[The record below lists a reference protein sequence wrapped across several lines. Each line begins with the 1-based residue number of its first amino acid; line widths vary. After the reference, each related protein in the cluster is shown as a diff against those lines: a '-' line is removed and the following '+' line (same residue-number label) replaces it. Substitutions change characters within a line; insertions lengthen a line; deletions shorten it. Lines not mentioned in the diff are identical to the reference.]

1 MILNSKYF
9 QFQCFIIPLGYALTS
24 FMDIPP
30 SYPKRLFL
38 VSQACRSQGFRGC
51 YGTTRA
57 DLFILLKPDRDHHT
71 KTGPRIFRSSYG
83 PVPPTLAEILLI
95 ATKKIVTSP
104 HCSACNQRTEM
115 FHRPF
120 RALSSRNVDI
130 SVV

>member
-83 PVPPTLAEILLI
+83 PVRFQWPQTPSTQLQYCLKCKEVHVALH
-95 ATKKIVTSP
+95 KDG
-104 HCSACNQRTEM
+104 QRSDRRERSM
-115 FHRPF
+115 NY
-120 RALSSRNVDI
+120 LQ
-130 SVV
+130 